1 MATNN
6 NFARLILTGKIRVL
20 TGMRVGGS
28 KETLNVGEVD
38 SNVIKTP
45 DGVPYIP
52 GTSLKGKLRS
62 ELAQR
67 AYNATDI
74 KDDPDEVQ
82 RIFGYEGSFSREKSK
97 QAILAKI
104 RVRDAFACLD
114 ENGDWEDLGGDNQ
127 MELGRT
133 ELKNETAIDRK
144 TGKAKNGSLRKIE
157 RVPPNATFSFEIVF
171 DSKNDTEDSDF
182 KNVILAM
189 RLLEDSAVGSKGS
202 SGYGKIKFEAIN
214 IRKKILADYEKNTPF
229 DTLADVTTTYW
240 K

>member
-1 MATNN
+1 METNN

-67 AYNATDI
+67 AFSSTDI
-74 KDDPDEVQ
+74 QSDPNEVKQ
-82 RIFGYEGSFSREKSK
+82 IFGSFND
-97 QAILAKI
+97 LAKI

-114 ENGDWEDLGGDNQ
+114 KNGDWEDLGSDNQ
-127 MELGRT
+127 MDFSRT
-133 ELKNETAIDRK
+133 ELKHETAIERR

-171 DSKNDTEDSDF
+171 ESKNDAEDSDF

-202 SGYGKIKFEAIN
+202 SGYGKIKFESIN
-214 IRKKILADYEKNTPF
+214 IRKKNLIDYEKNTPF
-229 DTLADVTTTYW
+229 DTLQDVTATYW
-240 K
+240 I